1 MAGASCTNHPD
12 VGAVGKC
19 SRCEKPYC
27 LECLDL
33 ETGRPLCQNC
43 LAGKPVPQTE
53 APAAAPPPAPR
64 VTAPV
69 PPSPPMPAPPRIPVS
84 APAASKAQ
92 ADTFISM
99 DDLNM
104 GMKAPEPPKAEE
116 VVEPAP
122 VEIQSTPIE
131 VAPEP
136 PKVEV
141 QMESASVEVKAE
153 EPKVEMPSVGG
164 LPAFKPMDNDPLG
177 LFKNAPA
184 PTMPKI
190 ETPKP
195 AAPQPF
201 TDLPPIKPAAPKPFE
216 NMPAMSAPIM
226 PPVVSEKPSNSAS
239 FDLAGIMNKL
249 DKAESPKAAF
259 DPDALIPAADTV
271 SARDLHAPKNQ
282 WLYQA
287 KSAAGALWLKVDILA
302 ARFKIPGYLL
312 AAIVFV
318 ALAGVLTLVSQLGGS
333 SSVVL
338 VDSVTPIHIIPMEVA
353 QISDM
358 DITAF
363 SDLQNHL
370 GALGF
375 NQSLQ
380 MTVPQLP
387 SPNFFDM
394 GLKQEEGTYSEIL
407 RIPNQIG
414 PRVSYVTLF
423 TNGVWYS
430 TNGWAGNPQ
439 QLDYLISEFLPDHTP
454 EELYNEHLQGV
465 QKILN
470 TNPDWQVQKATLNR
484 YMAGL
489 SDHIRWFLSLKNI
502 LPYQAD
508 FAAWH

>member
-1 MAGASCTNHPD
+1 MAGASCTIHSD

-43 LAGKPVPQTE
+43 LAGKPVPAAKADPV
-53 APAAAPPPAPR
+53 APPPMAPPPPPAPR
-64 VTAPV
+64 VTAPM
-69 PPSPPMPAPPRIPVS
+69 PPPMPASPRIPVS
-84 APAASKAQ
+84 TPPVSKSQ
-92 ADTFISM
+92 DDTFISM

-104 GMKAPEPPKAEE
+104 SMKKPEPPVEE
-116 VVEPAP
+116 EIEAVPVEMKPEPPVVGEKLKTAP
-122 VEIQSTPIE
+122 VEIKSE
-131 VAPEP
+131 A
-136 PKVEV
+136 
-141 QMESASVEVKAE
+141 
-153 EPKVEMPSVGG
+153 PKVEMPTMG

-177 LFKNAPA
+177 LFKNGPA
-184 PTMPKI
+184 PDMPKI
-190 ETPKP
+190 DKPKP
-195 AAPQPF
+195 AALPF
-201 TDLPPIKPAAPKPFE
+201 VDLPPIKPIEPKPFDGL
-216 NMPAMSAPIM
+216 PAMSAPVM
-226 PPVVSEKPSNSAS
+226 PQVVSEKTSNSS
-239 FDLAGIMNKL
+239 NFDLAGMMNKL
-249 DKAESPKAAF
+249 DGAVSASPKITAF
-259 DPDALIPAADTV
+259 DPAALVPAADTV
-271 SARDLHAPKNQ
+271 SVRDLHIPKNKWQ
-282 WLYQA
+282 YQV
-287 KSAAGALWLKVDILA
+287 KSVAGALWLKVDIFA

-318 ALAGVLTLVSQLGGS
+318 VLVGGLTLVSQLTGGA
-333 SSVVL
+333 SVVV
-338 VDSVTPIHIIPMEVA
+338 VDTVTPIHIIQMEVA

-387 SPNFFDM
+387 SPNFFDV
-394 GLKQEEGTYSEIL
+394 GLKPEEGTYSEIL
-407 RIPNQIG
+407 RMPNQIG
-414 PRVSYVTLF
+414 PRVSFVTVF

-439 QLDYLISEFLPDHTP
+439 QLDYLVSEFLPDHTP

-465 QKILN
+465 QKLLN
-470 TNPDWQVQKATLNR
+470 INPDWQVQKAGLNR
-484 YMAGL
+484 YMAAL
-489 SDHIRWFLSLKNI
+489 TDHVRWFLSLKNI